1 MTMESSD
8 LLPALRGLPGG
19 ETRQRMSFREIVTGL
34 VSTDRTMYAAE
45 FASAVS
51 FGMWGVF
58 DNQHVSDNG
67 LADTLADLDDGLSET
82 EVNDGVQKMIFLA
95 HARAF
100 PEESRTP
107 WEHHQDAL
115 NAPETYDNSFLSPLK
130 GAVAEIQTKE
140 EFNQR
145 GWNVD
150 LASDLKQPGWDLYGT
165 DPSGNHT
172 KIQVKTGTSYDP
184 NDIQDHMDKYPT
196 GDVDHA
202 DHYAMSTEIYGEYIE
217 SGRDSGGRA
226 LTDIGS
232 GSELEEDINAGLELT
247 PYSEIDGTT
256 DGLNTLSANKEID
269 IPDDVIDILP
279 YAGAIIAGARLVYSV
294 LKTEKEFKAADRT
307 TKNQMQVVQT
317 LTLMSRMGVT
327 TVLSMVGGSGGAAG
341 GSAVPGIGNVAGGI
355 GGAVIGAV
363 IGMYLNKHLQPHMLD
378 LALDITG
385 LTRDDLFY
393 YKNKPRIDEIAL
405 SFHTR
410 ARELAVA
417 SVP

>member
-1 MTMESSD
+1 MGI
-8 LLPALRGLPGG
+8 L
-19 ETRQRMSFREIVTGL
+19 
-34 VSTDRTMYAAE
+34 
-45 FASAVS
+45 
-51 FGMWGVF
+51 
-58 DNQHVSDNG
+58 SDNMG
-67 LADTLADLDDGLSET
+67 L
-82 EVNDGVQKMIFLA
+82 
-95 HARAF
+95 
-100 PEESRTP
+100 
-107 WEHHQDAL
+107 
-115 NAPETYDNSFLSPLK
+115 
-130 GAVAEIQTKE
+130 
-140 EFNQR
+140 
-145 GWNVD
+145 
-150 LASDLKQPGWDLYGT
+150 
-165 DPSGNHT
+165 
-172 KIQVKTGTSYDP
+172 
-184 NDIQDHMDKYPT
+184 
-196 GDVDHA
+196 
-202 DHYAMSTEIYGEYIE
+202 
-217 SGRDSGGRA
+217 
-226 LTDIGS
+226 
-232 GSELEEDINAGLELT
+232 
-247 PYSEIDGTT
+247 
-256 DGLNTLSANKEID
+256 D